1 MQALMGSSMPT
12 TEPTPPDITLQ
23 AMNYTAEDGRE
34 FDGFQLTGE
43 RTNFEER
50 ETGIVFLH
58 GLRGFAL
65 GAGIAP
71 VAHPLAREGIRCL
84 TINKRNS
91 GKLYEDSEFDEI
103 DRDIAGAVEWLRD
116 RGCDEVVLWG
126 RSLAATEVAYYQ
138 GKRNDPD
145 VDAVV
150 LAAPFADICE
160 RSTKMYFEAVSD
172 DPDTAYK
179 EFVTDAKE
187 LVETGRG
194 NEMVALPRPVDNE
207 IEYIPMT
214 AESFLSYRSPESN
227 CATIDWVDDIEVP
240 ILLVPHASDRNVTPD
255 EAQEIA
261 DVATQSSF
269 VEVHPIETDHFFTD
283 AEREVAGITAD
294 FISRM
299 RGI

>member
-1 MQALMGSSMPT
+1 MPT
-12 TEPTPPDITLQ
+12 TEPTPPDVTLQ
-23 AMNYTAEDGRE
+23 AMNYTAEDDRE

-43 RTNFEER
+43 RSGFEGH

-71 VAHPLAREGIRCL
+71 VAHPLAREGFRCL

-91 GKLYEDSEFDEI
+91 GKLYESSVFDEI
-103 DRDIAGAVEWLRD
+103 DRDIAGAVAWLRD

-138 GKRNDPD
+138 GKRNDPN

-150 LAAPFADICE
+150 LAAPFADIRE
-160 RSTKMYFEAVSD
+160 RSTKTYFAAIAD
-172 DPDTAYK
+172 DPETAYE
-179 EFVTDAKE
+179 EFVADARE
-187 LVETGRG
+187 LVESGRG
-194 NEMVALPRPVDNE
+194 DEIVALPRPVDDG

-214 AESFLSYRSPESN
+214 AESFLSYRSPESD

-240 ILLVPHASDRNVTPD
+240 VLLVPHATDRNVTPD
-255 EAQEIA
+255 EAREIA
-261 DVATQSSF
+261 DAATRSPM
-269 VEVHPIETDHFFTD
+269 VELHPVEADHFFTD
-283 AEREVAGITAD
+283 AEREVAGVTAD
-294 FISRM
+294 FVSRA
-299 RGI
+299 RER